1 MALDGTTSAPTGSE
15 TILLVEPDA
24 AARSLTAFMLSKRG
38 YSVIEARNAA
48 EAIDLF
54 ERHTGSIDL
63 LFTEAITSRLNGH
76 ELARTLAERAPR
88 LPVLYLCDP
97 ECARMTRRLAA
108 NKSAILSR
116 PYTVDTLASKV
127 RQVLDRVRPKV
138 MTAGRV

>member
-1 MALDGTTSAPTGSE
+1 MALDGTTSSPTGSG

-48 EAIDLF
+48 EAIELF
-54 ERHTGSIDL
+54 ERHGGSIDL
-63 LFTEAITSRLNGH
+63 LFTEALTPRLNGH
-76 ELARTLAERAPR
+76 DLARTLAERDPH

-108 NKSAILSR
+108 NKSAILAR
-116 PYTVDTLASKV
+116 PFTVDTLALKV
-127 RQVLDRVRPKV
+127 RQVLSRARPKV